1 MRDPSIHITQSTLA
15 NLLKETL
22 EITDQKALTLAKKL
36 VKKAFDSR
44 VKGRATIIEKDKTV
58 SKKLKKSVESEND
71 YTEQF
76 NRILTL
82 SREQAKHNFTA
93 INQTAREYTTLKE
106 VTLIAVEFC
115 KVFSLPVDIGFKEFI
130 QLGFQLIGK
139 KYALNKFKYHKEN
152 IFNHY
157 SFSLEIQNDPKKKAT
172 EKFYEIW
179 RDTMLTWSSM
189 DVEITTV
196 EKYVNLLY
204 ARQEADEAKA
214 DYDDWIEAQFQ
225 ELAWLDVI
233 PELTQLHGV
242 NALERYEKW
251 KIKNKKVKQEQETE
265 SDSPVESYLS
275 KIRR

>member
-15 NLLKETL
+15 SLLKDTL
-22 EITDQKALTLAKKL
+22 ELTDQKALTLAKKL

-44 VKGRATIIEKDKTV
+44 VKNRATIVEKDKAV
-58 SKKLKKSVESEND
+58 SKKLKKAVESEND

-76 NRILTL
+76 NRVLTL
-82 SREQAKHNFTA
+82 NRELAKHNFTP
-93 INQTAREYTTLKE
+93 INQTGRDYTTLKE
-106 VTLIAVEFC
+106 VTLIALEFC
-115 KVFSLPVDIGFKEFI
+115 KVFNLSPDVGFGHFI

-152 IFNHY
+152 IFNLY
-157 SFSLEIQNDPKKKAT
+157 SFSLEIQTDPKKKDT

-179 RDTMLTWSSM
+179 RDTMLTWSSI
-189 DVEITTV
+189 DIEITTV
-196 EKYVNLLY
+196 EKYVNILY

-233 PELTQLHGV
+233 PELSQLHGV

-251 KIKNKKVKQEQETE
+251 KVKNKKVKKEDAD